1 MNKVIL
7 LGRLTKKPEIRY
19 SQAKNVKVALFTLAV
34 DRQYTKE
41 GEERQ
46 ADFFNIVAYSK
57 LAEFAEKYLDKG
69 IQICIC
75 GRLQN
80 RSWED
85 NNGVKKYVTEIITEE
100 INFADSFKKQE
111 TNENILN
118 SSTPVKTENNEKTE
132 NKDDEVITFD
142 DDLPF

>member
-7 LGRLTKKPEIRY
+7 LGRLTKAPDIRY
-19 SQAKNVKVALFTLAV
+19 SQNNNMKIAKFTLAV
-34 DRQYTKE
+34 NRQYVKP
-41 GEERQ
+41 GDERQ

-57 LAEFAEKYLDKG
+57 LAEFVEKYLNQG
-69 IQICIC
+69 IQICIS

-85 NNGVKKYVTEIITEE
+85 NNGVTKYVTEIISEE
-100 INFADSFKKQE
+100 INFADSPKKVD
-111 TNENILN
+111 TNILN
-118 SSTPVKTENNEKTE
+118 SSTPVKTENNEKSE
-132 NKDDEVITFD
+132 NKNDEVIVFN

>member
-34 DRQYTKE
+34 DRQYTKS

-46 ADFFNIVAYSK
+46 TDFVNIIAYSK
-57 LAEFAEKYLDKG
+57 LSEFAEKYLNQG

-75 GRLQN
+75 GSLQN
-80 RSWED
+80 RSWVD
-85 NNGVKKYVTEIITEE
+85 KKGTTKYVTEIVAEE
-100 INFADSFKKQE
+100 IDFADSPKKVN
-111 TNENILN
+111 TNILN
-118 SSTPVKTENNEKTE
+118 SSTPVKTESSE
-132 NKDDEVITFD
+132 NTSNEVITFN

>member
-7 LGRLTKKPEIRY
+7 LGRLTKAPDIRY
-19 SQAKNVKVALFTLAV
+19 SQNNNMKIAKFTLAV
-34 DRQYTKE
+34 NRQYVKP

-57 LAEFAEKYLDKG
+57 LAEFVEKYLNQG
-69 IQICIC
+69 IQICIS

-85 NNGVKKYVTEIITEE
+85 NNGVTKYVTEIISEE
-100 INFADSFKKQE
+100 INFADSPKKVD
-111 TNENILN
+111 TNILN
-118 SSTPVKTENNEKTE
+118 SSTPVKTENNEKSE
-132 NKDDEVITFD
+132 NENDEVIVFN

>member
-19 SQAKNVKVALFTLAV
+19 SQNNNMKIANFTLAV
-34 DRQYTKE
+34 NRQYTKE
-41 GEERQ
+41 SEERQ

-111 TNENILN
+111 SNENILN
-118 SSTPVKTENNEKTE
+118 SSTPVKTESSE
-132 NKDDEVITFD
+132 NTSNEVITFN